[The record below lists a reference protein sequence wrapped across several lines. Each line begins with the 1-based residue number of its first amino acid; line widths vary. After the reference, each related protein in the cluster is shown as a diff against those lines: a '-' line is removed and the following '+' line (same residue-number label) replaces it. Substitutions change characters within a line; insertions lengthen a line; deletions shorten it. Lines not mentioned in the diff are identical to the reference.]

1 MQNTVLLVVD
11 IQNGLVR
18 ENPYNRKPFLE
29 NVGRLISQCRR
40 KGIEVIYVRHDD
52 GPGSELERGTEGWEI
67 CGEVAPLAGE
77 KIFEKQYNSAFLKTG
92 LKEYLDG
99 KNVKTIILV
108 GMQTEYCI
116 DATCKSAFEQGF
128 QVITPEGTNT
138 TFDNEFL
145 SGKKSYEFYMEKI
158 WNGRFAR
165 VLPLGEL
172 EEEL

>member
-18 ENPYNRKPFLE
+18 ENPYNRESFLE

-77 KIFEKQYNSAFLKTG
+77 
-92 LKEYLDG
+92 
-99 KNVKTIILV
+99 
-108 GMQTEYCI
+108 
-116 DATCKSAFEQGF
+116 
-128 QVITPEGTNT
+128 
-138 TFDNEFL
+138 
-145 SGKKSYEFYMEKI
+145 
-158 WNGRFAR
+158 
-165 VLPLGEL
+165 
-172 EEEL
+172 